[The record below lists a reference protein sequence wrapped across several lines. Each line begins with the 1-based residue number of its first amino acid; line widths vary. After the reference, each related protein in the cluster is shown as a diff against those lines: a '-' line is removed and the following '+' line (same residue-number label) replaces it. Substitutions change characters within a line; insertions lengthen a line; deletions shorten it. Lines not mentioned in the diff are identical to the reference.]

1 MGERKL
7 DDYVTIEEASEIVR
21 MPVKTLREKQ
31 KQGLVRAY
39 KPGKRLLFKVQDLH
53 LFIKRYPAK

>member
-1 MGERKL
+1 MGEKKL
-7 DDYVTIEEASEIVR
+7 DDYLTIEEAAEMIK
-21 MPVKTLREKQ
+21 MPVGTLREKQ
-31 KQGLVRAY
+31 RQGLVKAY